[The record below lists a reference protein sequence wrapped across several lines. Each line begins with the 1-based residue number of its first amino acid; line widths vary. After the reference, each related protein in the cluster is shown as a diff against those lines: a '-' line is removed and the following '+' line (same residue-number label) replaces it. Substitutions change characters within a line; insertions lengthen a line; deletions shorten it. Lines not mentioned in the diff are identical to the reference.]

1 MYERQIKPSTCTH
14 FPVGSKVKITSS
26 GKCYSTYKD
35 MAVYMGVGVVY
46 ENGKNPF
53 ANGDIGVVVAKATHE
68 SSHYGEVLAVRV
80 ADGRIGLIG
89 ANGVATHEE
98 LKIIDIKDMV
108 VGQVVRFT
116 SLGHGHSHWKFEL
129 NKDYVVTKEQRSYN
143 VGPANAEG
151 NVPSR
156 NWAGWRFVLV
166 KDVPVVEVPV
176 IGKPK
181 LKGYELAPLTP
192 ENTTLPKFFD
202 RAPSW
207 ATHVGS
213 DSQGIHYFDHHPHV
227 YNSQVVNSVSFL
239 KGLLPHTHRHTASVG
254 DHGLRTDTLQ
264 VRVIVR
270 TPEVVEPTVAE
281 LVLEVAALRAKLWE
295 AQQKLKKINKLSE

>member
-1 MYERQIKPSTCTH
+1 MSILNDGDQVRIKPFAYNIADH
-14 FPVGSKVKITSS
+14 RVGR
-26 GKCYSTYKD
+26 
-35 MAVYMGVGVVY
+35 
-46 ENGKNPF
+46 
-53 ANGDIGVVVAKATHE
+53 
-68 SSHYGEVLAVRV
+68 LAVVTRIDSLSRLLPV
-80 ADGRIGLIG
+80 RIEYQDG
-89 ANGVATHEE
+89 NFNWTNYE
-98 LKIIDIKDMV
+98 
-108 VGQVVRFT
+108 
-116 SLGHGHSHWKFEL
+116 SLE
-129 NKDYVVTKEQRSYN
+129 
-143 VGPANAEG
+143 
-151 NVPSR
+151 
-156 NWAGWRFVLV
+156 LV
-166 KDVPVVEVPV
+166 KDVPVVEAPV

-192 ENTTLPKFFD
+192 ENTTLSKLFD